1 MEDNNGCSSATGRLS
16 VVGTGPG
23 SLAYLTPAAR
33 EALREADVVI
43 GYRTYLELIGEL
55 IADKD
60 VLSSAMMQEVD
71 RVRSA
76 LLLAE
81 GGKKVALVSGG
92 DPGIYAMAGLVYE
105 MAAELDSSV
114 EIRVVAGIAAL
125 NGCAE
130 RLGAPL
136 MHDFATISLS
146 DLLTP
151 WEVIEQRL
159 QAAAAADFVIVLY
172 NPKSKK
178 RSRHL
183 DRALEIIGG
192 YREPATPVGVVTA
205 VTREHER
212 IVVSSLET
220 FDSALVDMQTT
231 VIVGNSRT
239 FVWRGKMIT
248 PRGYRSKYRLD

>member
-1 MEDNNGCSSATGRLS
+1 LS

-23 SLAYLTPAAR
+23 SLAYLTLAAR
-33 EALREADVVI
+33 DTLRDADVVI
-43 GYRTYLELIGEL
+43 GYRTYLDLLGEV

-60 VLSSAMMQEVD
+60 IVSSTMMQEVD

-76 LLLAE
+76 LVLAE
-81 GGKKVALVSGG
+81 GGKRVALVSGG
-92 DPGIYAMAGLVYE
+92 DPGVYAMAGLVYE
-105 MAAELDSSV
+105 MAAELDSRV
-114 EIRVVAGIAAL
+114 DIRVIAGIAAL

-136 MHDFATISLS
+136 MHDFASISLS

-159 QAAAAADFVIVLY
+159 QAAAGADFVIVLY
-172 NPKSKK
+172 NPRSKK
-178 RSRHL
+178 RSHQL
-183 DRALEIIGG
+183 ARALDIIGEHRG
-192 YREPATPVGVVTA
+192 PDTPVGIVTAATRQRERVVVT
-205 VTREHER
+205 
-212 IVVSSLET
+212 SLEA
-220 FDSALVDMQTT
+220 FDIELVDMQTT
-231 VIVGNSRT
+231 VIVGNSHT

>member
-1 MEDNNGCSSATGRLS
+1 MENNNGSSGTAGRLS

-33 EALREADVVI
+33 DALRDADVVI
-43 GYRTYLELIGEL
+43 GYRTYLDLLGEV

-60 VLSSAMMQEVD
+60 IVSSTMMQEVD

-76 LLLAE
+76 LVLAE

-92 DPGIYAMAGLVYE
+92 DPGVYAMAGLVYE
-105 MAAELDSSV
+105 MAAELDSRV
-114 EIRVVAGIAAL
+114 DIRVIAGIAAL

-136 MHDFATISLS
+136 MHDFASISLS

-159 QAAAAADFVIVLY
+159 QAAAGADFVIVLY
-172 NPKSKK
+172 NPRSKK
-178 RSRHL
+178 RSHQL
-183 DRALEIIGG
+183 ARALDIIGERRG
-192 YREPATPVGVVTA
+192 PDTPVGIVTAATRQRERVVVTSLAA
-205 VTREHER
+205 VDVE
-212 IVVSSLET
+212 S
-220 FDSALVDMQTT
+220 VDMQTT
-231 VIVGNSRT
+231 VIVGNSHT